1 MDGVFYIAYG
11 IQDLGRAI
19 QSLQSL
25 KKHNPNFKAAICT
38 DLPAQVKL
46 FDTIIPYSEKDLK
59 EIESYFLKINNTK
72 SIKSKFINLSPY
84 DKTLYLDNDTLILG
98 NLDEIFQS
106 LDEYDLILTKDSRCE
121 SKNNKKLGII
131 ELTCP
136 SLHTFNTGVFAYK
149 KEPNITRFLGKWW
162 PLWIKRKSLEFSD
175 QRIFNDM
182 IKTRANC
189 NKIKYTVIDN
199 KIYNCTGNMVDYMD
213 KFNIDTSNI
222 KILHTKTLIK
232 INRFT
237 NK

>member
-19 QSLQSL
+19 QSLKSL

-46 FDTIIPYSEKDLK
+46 FDTVIPYSEKDLE
-59 EIESYFLKINNTK
+59 EIESYFLKTNRVN

-98 NLDEIFQS
+98 NLDEIFQF
-106 LDEYDLILTKDSRCE
+106 LDEDHLILTKDSACE
-121 SKNNKKLGII
+121 WKNNKKLDII

-136 SLHTFNTGVFAYK
+136 KPHTFNTGVFAYK
-149 KEPNITRFLGKWW
+149 KEPNINRFLGKWW
-162 PLWIKRKSLEFSD
+162 PLWIKRKSLKSSD
-175 QRIFNDM
+175 QTVFNDM
-182 IKTRANC
+182 IKTRANF
-189 NKIKYTVIDN
+189 NKIKYKVIDN

-213 KFNIDTSNI
+213 KFNMDTGNI
-222 KILHTKTLIK
+222 KILHTKTPIK
-232 INRFT
+232 INRFI
-237 NK
+237 N